1 MSKTEFRTNAD
12 PRTNATLEHSPSK
25 LGFLHISDNVIV
37 LGFSQLVGA
46 ILVAG
51 IDPTIDRQS
60 RFAASLQARSNGRR
74 QACGAMSWWI
84 DFGPQPPWS

>member
-1 MSKTEFRTNAD
+1 MQIHAPMPLSSIRDRNSVSCTSLTTSLCWD
-12 PRTNATLEHSPSK
+12 
-25 LGFLHISDNVIV
+25 
-37 LGFSQLVGA
+37 FSQSVGA